1 MSNKSIELKIE
12 NSVACIYLNRPEVFN
27 SFNREMALLFQS
39 TLDNCAN
46 DEKVRAI
53 VITGNGKAFC
63 AGQDL
68 KEVTDTELNPG
79 FLKILDQHYNPIIQK
94 IRTIEKPIVA
104 AVNGVAAGAGAN
116 IALACDVVVAS
127 ESSSFIQ
134 AFSKIGLIPDSA
146 GTFFLPR
153 LIGFQ
158 KASAL
163 MMLGDKVTAQDAL
176 QMGMIFK
183 IYPTGLFEEEVMS
196 LASTLAQMPTKA
208 IGLTKRLLNQS
219 MTNNLEQQMALESDL
234 QIEASSS
241 NDYKEGVTAF
251 VEKRIP
257 EFKGN

>member
-1 MSNKSIELKIE
+1 MSNSIEIKIE
-12 NSVACIYLNRPEVFN
+12 NTIAFLTLNRPEVFN
-27 SFNREMALLFQS
+27 SFNREMALSMQEK
-39 TLDNCAN
+39 LDNCAN
-46 DEKVRAI
+46 NLNVRVI
-53 VITGNGKAFC
+53 VISGNGKAFC

-68 KEVTDTELNPG
+68 KEVTDPDLNPG
-79 FLKILDQHYNPIIQK
+79 FRKILEEHYNPIIQK
-94 IRTIEKPIVA
+94 IRTIEKPIIA

-116 IALACDVVVAS
+116 IALACDIVLAS
-127 ESSSFIQ
+127 ENASFIQ

-163 MMLGDKVTAQDAL
+163 MMLGDKVTAVEAEKL
-176 QMGMIFK
+176 GMVYKVVSPESF
-183 IYPTGLFEEEVMS
+183 TEEITK
-196 LASTLAQMPTKA
+196 LAETVAEMPTKA
-208 IGLTKRLLNQS
+208 LGLTKRLLNQS
-219 MTNNLEQQMALESDL
+219 LTNNLEQQLALESDL

-251 VEKRIP
+251 VNKRKP